1 MSRILKTAALAL
13 AVVGHTAGPASAE
26 TTFPSSLNPIGGYPD
41 KGSVCQQLGQSPAT
55 ARYLVG
61 SAILVGCPGAPESP
75 FVRKYMAKTGGHV
88 VDEVDG
94 ITLVSISQEEQT
106 AIAATRDAA
115 AKAANDAFQ
124 PAGQLRCA
132 LSPSSP
138 MTRCSF
144 GIAHKGALTVVKINR
159 IDGGG
164 RQIFFANGRVAGAD
178 INKADTIAKRRIVTT
193 REVDLFLVA
202 VGEER
207 YEIPA
212 NIVSQE

>member
-1 MSRILKTAALAL
+1 MSIDPRVAALL
-13 AVVGHTAGPASAE
+13 VVGLTAGPTSAE
-26 TTFPSSLNPIGGYPD
+26 TTFPSSLNPTGGYPD

-55 ARYLVG
+55 ARYLGG
-61 SAILVGCPGAPESP
+61 SATIVGCPGAPESP
-75 FVRKYMAKTGGHV
+75 FVRKYMATTGGRV

-94 ITLVSISQEEQT
+94 ITIISITRDQQ
-106 AIAATRDAA
+106 AAMAAARDAA
-115 AKAANDAFQ
+115 AKAVTDAFQ

-138 MTRCSF
+138 LTRCSF

-159 IDGGG
+159 TDGVG
-164 RQIFFANGRVAGAD
+164 RQIYFANGRVAGAD
-178 INKADTIAKRRIVTT
+178 INKADPIAKRRIVTT

-212 NIVSQE
+212 NILSKE